1 MSTVRFLIVCASLA
15 AASAG
20 ACAASASRAASAPP
34 SVGRL
39 YATRDQ
45 LRECM
50 NLEDGLKARRK
61 ALEAAHDA
69 HDAQLTAIQAEDT
82 KIVDVQGRLDRDSD
96 TATTAF
102 NLLVADHNAHVK
114 EYNQESE
121 GMRAASDAFND
132 EVATVNRKCSKM
144 AYDVDD
150 MNAVMKERR
159 AAGK

>member
-1 MSTVRFLIVCASLA
+1 MSTARFLIVFASLA
-15 AASAG
+15 AAAAG
-20 ACAASASRAASAPP
+20 ACAASMSRPPASQP
-34 SVGRL
+34 VGRL

-45 LRECM
+45 LRDCM
-50 NLEDGLKARRK
+50 DLEDALKARRK
-61 ALEAAHDA
+61 TLDAASDA
-69 HDAQLTAIQAEDT
+69 HEAQLTAIQAEDA
-82 KIVDVQGRLDRDSD
+82 KIVDVQGRLDHESE
-96 TATTAF
+96 TAITAF